1 MHASGSLIA
10 QFLDASSN
18 QRTDQWGGSVENR
31 ARFGLEVL
39 KQLIAMFGRNV
50 SLKVS
55 PTGGYGDLGSAFR
68 IPSLRSALMLG
79 AFCSMPLEENIETYR
94 YFLSEADKLNLS
106 YITLRRYSPL
116 LDAEFDGSSL
126 ASLVFIFLILM
137 MNDHRKETGHG
148 SRCYRIIPSVH

>member
-68 IPSLRSALMLG
+68 IPSLRSALMFC
-79 AFCSMPLEENIETYR
+79 AFAACL
-94 YFLSEADKLNLS
+94 
-106 YITLRRYSPL
+106 
-116 LDAEFDGSSL
+116 
-126 ASLVFIFLILM
+126 
-137 MNDHRKETGHG
+137 
-148 SRCYRIIPSVH
+148 